1 MPSVFLP
8 IQRFANGDD
17 PAVVGKAM
25 IFGVLLLPAIILGA
39 LSWWTFEANWIAGAV
54 FVVGLVVA
62 AFGSRRPLKTMA
74 LLALL
79 TAELGLLV
87 ATAVVGFVI
96 DCARH
101 CS

>member
-1 MPSVFLP
+1 V
-8 IQRFANGDD
+8 
-17 PAVVGKAM
+17 PATV
-25 IFGVLLLPAIILGA
+25 LGA
-39 LSWWTFEANWIAGAV
+39 LSWWTFEADWIAGAV
-54 FVVGLVVA
+54 FVVGLLVA
-62 AFGSRRPLKTMA
+62 AIGSRRSLKTMG

-79 TAELGLLV
+79 TVELGLLV